1 MIACGSCGGTVR
13 PGLNYCTNCG
23 AHLRQAPAAVAVHTA
38 PGPAAPPVPPLPPP
52 PAHPVRPRGQSS
64 LLTGGLAIVVGV
76 LVLVVFA
83 LATQDGSTRNTAG
96 TPSAGPAPGAWQTT
110 APVTTAP
117 PTTTQP
123 DVFASDDLARQA
135 LDRRVARDRA
145 SVNALVG
152 LWIPQLSSKKYGLA
166 VNGVTFGYQEIWD
179 DYRAV
184 QRRYPEAL
192 LLWSGEFASY
202 DGKDFWVTVVP
213 RTFTAGAEAN
223 SWCDSQGIGKD
234 DCYAKKLLHT
244 GTSAGTTVLRR

>member
-1 MIACGSCGGTVR
+1 M
-13 PGLNYCTNCG
+13 
-23 AHLRQAPAAVAVHTA
+23 RQAPAAVAVRTA
-38 PGPAAPPVPPLPPP
+38 PGPAAPPVPPPLPPP
-52 PAHPVRPRGQSS
+52 PVHPVRPRGQSS
-64 LLTGGLAIVVGV
+64 LLTGGLAIAVGV

-83 LATQDGSTRNTAG
+83 LATQDGPARNTAG
-96 TPSAGPAPGAWQTT
+96 TPSAGPTPPAWQST

-135 LDRRVARDRA
+135 LDRRVAGDRA

-166 VNGVTFGYQEIWD
+166 VNGVTFGYQEIWA

-192 LLWSGEFASY
+192 LLWSGEFTSY

-244 GTSAGTTVLRR
+244 GTSAGTTVLRK